1 MRTSTVS
8 TIRLAQ
14 PLAIP
19 QQEIGVH
26 LPSDHPQGVVSR
38 AAGGD
43 RTPWLT
49 WERQLYQV
57 SRTFRI

>member
-8 TIRLAQ
+8 TIRLTQ
-14 PLAIP
+14 PLALP
-19 QQEIGVH
+19 QRDIGVN
-26 LPSDHPQGVVSR
+26 LPEDSPQGVTHR
-38 AAGGD
+38 AAGCD